1 MTTRQIRLHASRR
14 GITSVVVLIC
24 LVVVTLMSGVLVKI
38 GVAHRDQVRAQER
51 QLQAEW
57 LAQAGLDRARLPPD
71 RQHGY
76 TGETWQIG
84 PADLV
89 PGTADSAG
97 QEKGAVVRITV
108 EPAGAGSSAKLIKVQ
123 ADYPPDP
130 RAGPA
135 IPFRYRS
142 SLVRSR
148 EEFRDDSYVRLHIV

>member
-1 MTTRQIRLHASRR
+1 MMIRQSRVRSSSR

-57 LAQAGLDRARLPPD
+57 LAQAGLDRALFRLAASA
-71 RQHGY
+71 GY

-84 PADLV
+84 PAELV
-89 PGTADSAG
+89 PGTADGAG
-97 QEKGAVVRITV
+97 QEKGAVVRIKV
-108 EPAGAGSSAKLIKVQ
+108 EPAGSGSAAKLIKVQ

-130 RAGPA
+130 PRRA
-135 IPFRYRS
+135 RH
-142 SLVRSR
+142 SLQIQVELGSLKRGVSR
-148 EEFRDDSYVRLHIV
+148 